1 MLSSN
6 FQQQN
11 VHEWGSN
18 KNVLSAAIEAL
29 NPKKYQIYVH
39 EIERPYYIS
48 YSWFNEND
56 SFSIHAP
63 LINTIYLSLYR

>member
-29 NPKKYQIYVH
+29 NPKKYQIYMKLKDH
-39 EIERPYYIS
+39 II
-48 YSWFNEND
+48 FHTAGLMKT
-56 SFSIHAP
+56 IP
-63 LINTIYLSLYR
+63 LVYTLL